1 MDATSE
7 NLMMHE
13 MLSKKLRMESMIQS
27 HLKSLTWIS
36 KQMADEGGRLLSA
49 NQNGQHTDV
58 GFLEVYCRQY
68 RQEQEQI
75 QSLQTQL
82 SLVQNVIDM
91 MNY

>member
-36 KQMADEGGRLLSA
+36 KKMADEGARLLSA

-58 GFLEVYCRQY
+58 GFLEVYCREY

-82 SLVQNVIDM
+82 NLVQNVIDM